1 VVFLAEDDMSYQ
13 GFGMS
18 FPFKVAGMSF
28 NADVPVESMMQQ
40 AVAAGWPIMQQNLQA
55 ELPRVMAQVQ
65 DAAVNKM
72 WPALQP
78 KLVAEANKI
87 IAPQVKSAKAAAFLG
102 WVSILVAVG
111 AAAWWVKKG

>member
-1 VVFLAEDDMSYQ
+1 MSYQ
-13 GFGMS
+13 GFGMA

-55 ELPRVMAQVQ
+55 ELPKVMAQVQ
-65 DAAVNKM
+65 DAAINKM

-78 KLVAEANKI
+78 KLQAEAKKI
-87 IAPQVKSAKAAAFLG
+87 IDPALKSVKSTALLG
-102 WVSILVAVG
+102 WVTIMVAIGG
-111 AAAWWVKKG
+111 AALWVKQGR